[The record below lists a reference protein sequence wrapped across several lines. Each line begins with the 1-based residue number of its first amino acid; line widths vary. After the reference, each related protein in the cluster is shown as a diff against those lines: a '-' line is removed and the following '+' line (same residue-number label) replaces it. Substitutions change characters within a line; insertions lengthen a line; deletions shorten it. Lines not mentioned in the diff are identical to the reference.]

1 MWVRSLVVCL
11 LFSFGGTAT
20 LSAQG
25 EMQIRGEPPHPA
37 VAMIMGNRWAIFLEG
52 RIDSAAGERLKGYL
66 ETKRVPRRS
75 DLYIHSPGGSVLG
88 GMELGR
94 VIREYELSV
103 SVSRFKKGGSS
114 EYRPFSLLPG
124 ECYSA
129 CTLAFVGGKFRFLN
143 EDSTFGVHQ
152 FAFRNNAEADVGV
165 AQVTSAMIVAYL
177 RSMDIDVDF
186 FRMSTV
192 AKPSDM
198 FMPPI
203 ETLKKLNVVNGGV
216 ERPKWTIESSG
227 DGLYLKAERD
237 SIYGHQKILLY
248 CPPKSPIFLHMI
260 YEAQGRDKE
269 LMNFPAHTVVIGDR
283 TYRQKPVHKE
293 IQNGY
298 FNAIYS
304 LSRAQAESLRSA
316 RSVGAMVQGSYEAPM
331 FLGIDDMPV
340 TEPKRM
346 LGLLNSCRT
355 Q

>member
-1 MWVRSLVVCL
+1 VWVRSLFLCL
-11 LFSFGGTAT
+11 LLSLNGTAP

-25 EMQIRGEPPHPA
+25 DMQIRGEPPHPA
-37 VAMIMGNRWAIFLEG
+37 VAMIMGNRWDIFLEG
-52 RIDSAAGERLKGYL
+52 RIDSAAGERLKEYL

-75 DLYIHSPGGSVLG
+75 NLSIHSPGGSVFG

-103 SVSRFKKGGSS
+103 YVSRFTKDGGS
-114 EYRPFSLLPG
+114 EYRPFSHLPG

-129 CTLAFVGGKFRFLN
+129 CTLAFVGGRFRFLN
-143 EDSTFGVHQ
+143 EKSTFGVHQ
-152 FAFRNNAEADVGV
+152 FAFRNSAEADVGV

-198 FMPPI
+198 FTPPI

-248 CPPKSPIFLHMI
+248 CRPKSPIFFHMI
-260 YEAQGRDKE
+260 YEAQGREDE
-269 LMNFPAHTVVIGDR
+269 LMSMVAHTLIIGDR
-283 TYRQKPVHKE
+283 TYRQTPVHKE
-293 IQNGY
+293 IHNGY
-298 FNAIYS
+298 FNAIYA
-304 LSRAQAESLRSA
+304 LSRPQAEILRSA
-316 RSVGAMVQGSYEAPM
+316 QKIGAMVQGSYEAPM

-346 LGLLNSCRT
+346 LGLLNSCGT